1 MEAWQDLT
9 QPLTCANSYAQDQE
23 GIFFPPFPSPCRPVT
38 LGLQC
43 FPEVEKEELEHGNG
57 LSRGTRVYLHTH

>member
-1 MEAWQDLT
+1 
-9 QPLTCANSYAQDQE
+9 
-23 GIFFPPFPSPCRPVT
+23 VT

-57 LSRGTRVYLHTH
+57 LSRGTRLYLHTH